1 MNRTIQY
8 APAMAAEQQADFIL
22 KTYAHLL
29 GAISGFVFI
38 EYYLFTT
45 GYAETIARALL
56 GVSWLM
62 VLGGFI
68 LVAWLASRAAQSAK
82 SAGTQYLALAA
93 FVAAEAII
101 FVPLLYIAESYAPGT
116 IENAAVVT
124 LLAFTALTAVVF
136 VTRKNFSFLRPFM
149 MWGGM
154 LAMGMIVF
162 SVLFG
167 SSLGLW
173 FSAAMVLYAGGA
185 ILYDTSKILH
195 EYGPGQHVA
204 ASLQLFASIA
214 LLFWYVLMLFMGDD

>member
-1 MNRTIQY
+1 
-8 APAMAAEQQADFIL
+8 MAVEQQADFIL
-22 KTYAHLL
+22 KTYAHLF
-29 GAISGFVFI
+29 GAIAGFVFI
-38 EYYLFTT
+38 EYYLFTN

-68 LVAWLASRAAQSAK
+68 LVAWLASHAAHTAK
-82 SAGTQYLALAA
+82 SVGVQYLALAG

-101 FVPLLYIAESYAPGT
+101 FVPMLYMAEAYASGT
-116 IENAAVVT
+116 IENAAIVT
-124 LLAFTALTAVVF
+124 LVAFAALTAVVF
-136 VTRKNFSFLRPFM
+136 VTRKNFSFLRPLM

-167 SSLGLW
+167 STLGLW
-173 FSAAMVLYAGGA
+173 FAAAMVVYAGGA
-185 ILYDTSKILH
+185 VLYDTSKVLH
-195 EYGPGQHVA
+195 EYRPGQEVA